1 MLPTVVNLLKACEG
15 HRPLIREAACTAEA
29 VGEACSL
36 LFRLALRCASSHFE
50 GRFPWVDGRLPWVAR
65 RRANTWCPR
74 DRALSR
80 SRSAILQGGSLVQP
94 KLTESRRDHARSPQR
109 AAFLFLTT
117 SVAV

>member
-65 RRANTWCPR
+65 GGVPTHG
-74 DRALSR
+74 ALVTGRSQGPGRPSSR
-80 SRSAILQGGSLVQP
+80 VVL
-94 KLTESRRDHARSPQR
+94 
-109 AAFLFLTT
+109 
-117 SVAV
+117 